1 MKDFLVKCLVKS
13 TGTCSKGI
21 VHLRV
26 LVMPVFEW
34 KFKMLMLLFTEWFV
48 ARGNYNVLV
57 CLRSYSLDRFY
68 KMNIFV
74 KYGDTNVGVI

>member
-26 LVMPVFEW
+26 LVMPVFEYAYA
-34 KFKMLMLLFTEWFV
+34 FIYRRFV

-57 CLRSYSLDRFY
+57 CLRSYSLDRLY

>member
-34 KFKMLMLLFTEWFV
+34 KFKMLMLLFTE
-48 ARGNYNVLV
+48 
-57 CLRSYSLDRFY
+57 
-68 KMNIFV
+68 
-74 KYGDTNVGVI
+74 